1 MAKNQPLSASL
12 LALTLAASA
21 AACHHEPKI
30 DVIMLNNAGMSYD
43 SVQQLKG
50 LKISTVEIP
59 QVIEIHNAGVS
70 DSGAV
75 ELVRIFRSRNQQ
87 FDAADTVA
95 NMIQSRVQQSTIL
108 ELARMNQLGVTSGE
122 LLAIHLAGLPD
133 PVLIEVARR
142 HAANQIVLSGASL
155 ASIKNTGVRNSTLL
169 ELVRRGVPDSQAPAI
184 VAMRRH
190 RGTDADILRHFAG
203 TTGSSGS

>member
-1 MAKNQPLSASL
+1 MAKIQPLSVSL
-12 LALTLAASA
+12 LALTLAISSA
-21 AACHHEPKI
+21 GCHHEPKI
-30 DVIMLNNAGMSYD
+30 DMLSLNNAGMNYD

-50 LKISTVEIP
+50 LNISTTEIT
-59 QVIEIHNAGVS
+59 QIIEIHNAGLS

-75 ELVRIFRSRNQQ
+75 ELVRIFHSRNQP

-95 NMIQSRVQQSTIL
+95 NMIQSRIQEATVL
-108 ELARMNQLGVTSGE
+108 EIARMNQLGVNSGE

-133 PVLIEVARR
+133 PVLLEVARR
-142 HAANQIVLSGASL
+142 HAANQTVLSGASL

-190 RGTDADILRHFAG
+190 RGTDADILRHF
-203 TTGSSGS
+203 SGS